1 MASASAPIAATTVPF
16 GAATRLITGSAD
28 QTAKLCNLSSA
39 IHVKRIAK
47 DPADQVGESALILKG
62 PQGRINRAVWEPLK
76 RTIISA
82 GEDAVI
88 RIWDSEKPRILLFK
102 FSWDHEFAKLHLAQA
117 EACPLVRPSAPTR
130 VSRTVYLLE
139 LEEKSDFDLQDYV
152 GDAGTFIHF
161 HLRMNF
167 AIFKIPLR
175 NADQA
180 IHAMRNRKGRTK
192 RKPCIKLEPLDH
204 KYMYVNSCNGL
215 LFLAET
221 FYNDPLVVC
230 NPITGYSPKTNQYK
244 VFRVFSQGTP
254 NLVRMVELYTL
265 GQRSWKSLGT
275 APTSAAYMLLTLPT
289 YLNGE
294 LYWFY
299 YESSYEIASFDFDNE
314 QFHSVPT
321 PPFEL
326 EECQHVS
333 LGLLGGSLCVCYA
346 HENCINVWVM
356 EDYGTQKS
364 WTNRFSIQTDDGVW
378 WPNGLYEP
386 MRYLKNGG
394 LLMFNHCTVTLI
406 YYHPR
411 NYRSLIYLKLRGFSP
426 YFEAISHV
434 PSFISLK
441 DILMGNDVEVL
452 NINSRCAECKLPG
465 ETRGLDL
472 VNLDADVASDDRSFK
487 EFRMKQGFYRWQ

>member
-1 MASASAPIAATTVPF
+1 KTLVNLKRSHACLVP
-16 GAATRLITGSAD
+16 GCDIRHSLNSELITDALSSCKGPFSFLLPCIHILAMTRKRKS
-28 QTAKLCNLSSA
+28 TAKA
-39 IHVKRIAK
+39 IEIGNKGKQIQQI
-47 DPADQVGESALILKG
+47 QVMGPFISDLPKSVLQDVLIKL
-62 PQGRINRAVWEPLK
+62 PIRS
-76 RTIISA
+76 IIMCKTVCKAWYSL
-82 GEDAVI
+82 I
-88 RIWDSEKPRILLFK
+88 S
-102 FSWDHEFAKLHLAQA
+102 DHEFAKLHLAQA

-130 VSRTVYLLE
+130 VSRT
-139 LEEKSDFDLQDYV
+139 DYV
-152 GDAGTFIHF
+152 GDAGTSDCIHF

-167 AIFKIPLR
+167 AKFKIPLR

-192 RKPCIKLEPLDH
+192 RKPGIKLEPLDH

-230 NPITGYSPKTNQYK
+230 NPITGEFVQLPEASKDESRERLSIRCALGYSPKTNQYK
-244 VFRVFSQGTP
+244 VLRVFSQGTP

-265 GQRSWKSLGT
+265 GQSSWKSLGT

-326 EECQHVS
+326 EECQH
-333 LGLLGGSLCVCYA
+333 
-346 HENCINVWVM
+346 
-356 EDYGTQKS
+356 
-364 WTNRFSIQTDDGVW
+364 
-378 WPNGLYEP
+378 
-386 MRYLKNGG
+386 
-394 LLMFNHCTVTLI
+394 
-406 YYHPR
+406 
-411 NYRSLIYLKLRGFSP
+411 LRGFSP

-472 VNLDADVASDDRSFK
+472 VNLDADVASDDPLEYTPNKIGKMEESVWIRKAAELF
-487 EFRMKQGFYRWQ
+487 ELIRLLALETGRQIPELVMRKQKITFCLAGCRHLNAMPKFIQIMMNL

>member
-1 MASASAPIAATTVPF
+1 M
-16 GAATRLITGSAD
+16 TRKRKS
-28 QTAKLCNLSSA
+28 TAKA
-39 IHVKRIAK
+39 IEIGNKGKQIQQI
-47 DPADQVGESALILKG
+47 QVMGPFISDLPKSVLQDVLIKL
-62 PQGRINRAVWEPLK
+62 PIRS
-76 RTIISA
+76 IIMCKTVCKAWYSL
-82 GEDAVI
+82 I
-88 RIWDSEKPRILLFK
+88 S
-102 FSWDHEFAKLHLAQA
+102 DHEFAKLHLAQA

-139 LEEKSDFDLQDYV
+139 LEEKSDFDLKDYV
-152 GDAGTFIHF
+152 GDAGTSDCIHF

-167 AIFKIPLR
+167 AKFKIPLR

-192 RKPCIKLEPLDH
+192 RKPGIKLEPLDH

-230 NPITGYSPKTNQYK
+230 NPITGEFIQLPEASKDESRERLSIRCALGYSLKTNQYK
-244 VFRVFSQGTP
+244 VLRVFSQGTP

-265 GQRSWKSLGT
+265 GQSSWKSLGT

-364 WTNRFSIQTDDGVW
+364 WTNRFSIKTDDGVW
-378 WPNGLYEP
+378 WPKGLYEP

-394 LLMFNHCTVTLI
+394 LLMFNHSTVTLI